1 MNFEL
6 STPQKIIFG
15 AGRLNKLGQLVK
27 PFGSHAL
34 VLSGLDQSKTSFL
47 VDLLSQENIQSSIHP
62 VTGEPTDDS
71 INAAVDLARKRK
83 VEFVIG
89 FGGGSALDTAKAV
102 AILSTNPGELSDY
115 LEVIGR
121 GLPLTQPGIPFIAIP
136 TTAGTGSES
145 TKNAVIQV
153 LQKKT
158 KVSLRSD
165 RMLAKLALIDPDLT
179 ISLPP
184 RITADTG
191 LDALTQVIE
200 PYVCNNPNP
209 VTDSF
214 CREGMQRASKSLR
227 KAFTDGNDREARSD
241 MCIASLM
248 GGLALANARLGAVH
262 GFAGPIGGMFAAPHG
277 AVCARLLPFTMEMN
291 IRALEQRDAANPA
304 LERYRQIAS
313 YLTGDLDALPLAGVE
328 WVYKLCQDLQVAP
341 LATFGVSR
349 EYIPEIVEKASQAS
363 SMKGNPLELTREEL
377 TEILHL
383 AI

>member
-1 MNFEL
+1 M
-6 STPQKIIFG
+6 
-15 AGRLNKLGQLVK
+15 
-27 PFGSHAL
+27 
-34 VLSGLDQSKTSFL
+34 
-47 VDLLSQENIQSSIHP
+47 
-62 VTGEPTDDS
+62 
-71 INAAVDLARKRK
+71 
-83 VEFVIG
+83 IG

-102 AILSTNPGELSDY
+102 AILCTNPGELSDY
-115 LEVIGR
+115 LEVVGR

-227 KAFTDGNDREARSD
+227 KAYTDGNDRDARSD
-241 MCIASLM
+241 MSIASLM

-304 LERYRQIAS
+304 LERYRQVAS
-313 YLTGDLDALPLAGVE
+313 YLTGNLDALPLAGVE

-341 LATFGVSR
+341 LATLGVSR
-349 EYIPEIVEKASQAS
+349 EYIPEIVEKATQAS

>member
-34 VLSGLDQSKTSFL
+34 VLSGLDQTKTSFL

-227 KAFTDGNDREARSD
+227 KSFTDGNDREARSD

-291 IRALEQRDAANPA
+291 IRALEERDAANPA